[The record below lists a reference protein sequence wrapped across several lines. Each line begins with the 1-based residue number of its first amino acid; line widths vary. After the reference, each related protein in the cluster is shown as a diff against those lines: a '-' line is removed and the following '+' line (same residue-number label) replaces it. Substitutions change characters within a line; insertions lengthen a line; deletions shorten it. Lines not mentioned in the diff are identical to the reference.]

1 MEFKKSSFSKLN
13 KLYESYCEVWK
24 EVWVCKQTG
33 FTCLESRKCETRERR
48 FSIGWDPFI
57 TGQSFTFKNSSLAY
71 RLHESFCISTESK
84 QTRLYLWIECS
95 PSRLQLSFKSVI
107 TPSFDDIKE
116 NGQLESWTLWK
127 RFHGKLPYEYFF
139 FHLISLYFLKSS
151 LRRQGSDPF
160 GYSFSLWIY
169 FSF

>member
-84 QTRLYLWIECS
+84 QTRLYLWIEYS
-95 PSRLQLSFKSVI
+95 PSRLQLSVKSLHHAS
-107 TPSFDDIKE
+107 TTSRKMA
-116 NGQLESWTLWK
+116 SWKVEHSGRDSMVNFLTTI
-127 RFHGKLPYEYFF
+127 F

-151 LRRQGSDPF
+151 LRRQGSDLF